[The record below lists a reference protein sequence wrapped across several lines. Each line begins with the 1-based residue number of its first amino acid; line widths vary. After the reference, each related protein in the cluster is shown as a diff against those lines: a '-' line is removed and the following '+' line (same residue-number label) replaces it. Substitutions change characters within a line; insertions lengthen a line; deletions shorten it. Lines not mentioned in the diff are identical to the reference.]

1 MFVEETLL
9 VILNDKLCANNFPG
23 TGQKTSQR
31 RTGDGP
37 VLTVTNWKCR
47 QTHRPSQRD
56 GEEMPCVSI
65 YKLNLQATAAA
76 LPDTAARFGK

>member
-1 MFVEETLL
+1 MINYVP
-9 VILNDKLCANNFPG
+9 I
-23 TGQKTSQR
+23 TSPAPIR
-31 RTGDGP
+31 RHFRDEQEMGP

-65 YKLNLQATAAA
+65 YKLNLQAAAA
-76 LPDTAARFGK
+76 APPDTAAWFAK